1 MAEPSNPKQ
10 ALFRATILFVGIGAV
25 IGVLG
30 WLLRPHI
37 SHEALKEWVKNAG
50 AWGPVAL
57 LGVQAGQILAAPIPG
72 VFVPLIAG
80 VLYGPL
86 WGSVLTAIGTA
97 IGSTAAFAIGRG
109 AGRKVAERWI
119 GEPALEQAQKL
130 IGGKRWLAL
139 IPIFLFPFSP
149 ADALCFMSG
158 IAGVAWPQFLIVVL
172 FGRIPKDVVIAVG
185 SALGWSFL
193 GTHH

>member
-1 MAEPSNPKQ
+1 MAERAQPKHP
-10 ALFRATILFVGIGAV
+10 LLRATILFVGIGAV

-30 WLLRPHI
+30 WMLRPHI
-37 SHEALKEWVKNAG
+37 SHEALKQWVHDAG

-72 VFVPLIAG
+72 VFVPVIAG

-86 WGSVLTAIGTA
+86 WGSVLTAVGTA

-109 AGRKVAERWI
+109 AGRKIAERWI
-119 GEPALEQAQKL
+119 GVEALDQAQKA
-130 IGGKRWLAL
+130 IRGKRWLAL

-158 IAGVAWPQFLIVVL
+158 IAGVSWPHFLVVVL
-172 FGRIPKDVVIAVG
+172 LGRIPKDVVIAIS
-185 SALGWSFL
+185 SAMGWHFL